1 MPAKKEKEELKLDIP
16 MKGVMAKLQTARVLL
31 QEKELSKSGK
41 NDYANFTYFQL
52 KDFLP
57 EATKIFAKVGLY
69 PQFNIRSRV
78 IDHEDIIEF
87 NNEGVMIRNYK
98 KPIIKEIANLTIF
111 DIENKDD
118 FVVYEMDVAEL
129 SIGKNTKQN
138 IYQAAGGRSTYY
150 KRYLYRDALE
160 IEENDE
166 YDAMLGMP
174 QTMNNVQPMA
184 QMPQQPVYQQPV
196 AQKPQQEVYQQ
207 PIMQEQPVYQ
217 QPVVNE
223 VPEMGNSVTIEN
235 GNVVVDGAPDDLLS
249 LENKQNIM
257 NVITSKNLNGYE
269 VINAYCQT
277 IGVTDP
283 SSLLNSHASG
293 LMDYVNSL

>member
-1 MPAKKEKEELKLDIP
+1 MPAKKEKQDIKLDIP

-31 QEKELSKSGK
+31 QENELSKSGK
-41 NDYANFTYFQL
+41 NDYAGFTYFQL

-69 PQFNIRSRV
+69 SQFSIRSIV
-78 IDHEDIIEF
+78 IDHEDINEF
-87 NNEGVMIRNYK
+87 NNDGVMIRSYE

-111 DIENKDD
+111 DIEDKND

-129 SIGKNTKQN
+129 SIGKNTRQN

-166 YDAMLGMP
+166 YDAILGMP
-174 QTMNNVQPMA
+174 QTMNNAQPVA
-184 QMPQQPVYQQPV
+184 QMPQQPMYQPPIMQEQPVYQQPV
-196 AQKPQQEVYQQ
+196 
-207 PIMQEQPVYQ
+207 IQEQPVYQ

-223 VPEMGNSVTIEN
+223 VPEMGNPVTIEN
-235 GNVVVDGAPDDLLS
+235 GNVVVEGDPNDLLS
-249 LENKQNIM
+249 LENKQAIM

-269 VINAYCQT
+269 VINTYCQN

>member
-1 MPAKKEKEELKLDIP
+1 MPAKKEKQDIKLDIP

-69 PQFNIRSRV
+69 PHFNIRSKV
-78 IDHEDIIEF
+78 IDHEDIVEF

-111 DIENKDD
+111 DIEDKND

-166 YDAMLGMP
+166 YDAILGMP
-174 QTMNNVQPMA
+174 QTINNVQPMA
-184 QMPQQPVYQQPV
+184 QIPQQPMYQPPVMQEQPVYQQPV
-196 AQKPQQEVYQQ
+196 
-207 PIMQEQPVYQ
+207 MQEQPVYQ

-223 VPEMGNSVTIEN
+223 APEMGNPVTIE
-235 GNVVVDGAPDDLLS
+235 NVVVDGAPDDLLS
-249 LENKQNIM
+249 LENKQTIM